1 MPGLCCLLSRL
12 EMGQQQ
18 GGHNCMLLW
27 PQCCTDGPGE
37 PECPVASACCPCP
50 RMLAE
55 SDWEGAA
62 PQAASCLEGGSPF
75 RCVVGLLVAA
85 LPAQVC
91 SASSAVV

>member
-1 MPGLCCLLSRL
+1 
-12 EMGQQQ
+12 
-18 GGHNCMLLW
+18 MLLW

-62 PQAASCLEGGSPF
+62 PQAASCLEGGS
-75 RCVVGLLVAA
+75 LLGVSLVCWWQLY
-85 LPAQVC
+85 LPRSAQHPVLW
-91 SASSAVV
+91 SEAF